1 MQEGKDGSTGW
12 GVRRILQMVELEVE
26 SEPKQFLEVARL
38 PKPSDNVAIAVDV
51 IPEGTLVELLDGSTV
66 RISHTVLEGHRF
78 AVKLIRK
85 DEGLYSWSVQF
96 GTALKDIRPGEYI
109 MNERGLKA
117 LSACNLIA

>member
-85 DEGLYSWSVQF
+85 DEGLYSWSICLLY
-96 GTALKDIRPGEYI
+96 TSPSPRD
-109 MNERGLKA
+109 
-117 LSACNLIA
+117 